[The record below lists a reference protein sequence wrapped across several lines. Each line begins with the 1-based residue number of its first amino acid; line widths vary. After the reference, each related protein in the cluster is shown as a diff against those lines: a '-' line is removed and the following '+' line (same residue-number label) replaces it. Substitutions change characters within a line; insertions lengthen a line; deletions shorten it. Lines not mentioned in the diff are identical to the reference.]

1 MNKLGIIAGNGVF
14 PLEVAAA
21 ARRRGYAVVAVA
33 HRGETDERLA
43 ELCEE
48 ITWIRVGELQTMI
61 DAFKR
66 AGVTE
71 AAMAGGIAR
80 ARLGES
86 FAPDARAIAMLA
98 RVGRFSDDALLRA
111 VAAEVEVDGIT
122 MIDPVPM
129 LDDALAGRGRM
140 AGPEPSAAQ
149 LKDLRLAFGV
159 MRALGSFDVG
169 QAAAVRDGVVGAI
182 EAVEGTDAA
191 LRRAAAL
198 CGRGLVVAK
207 AAKPGQDLR
216 FDRPA
221 IGPATIELLSEI
233 GAAMIGVEAGRALI
247 LERART
253 LAAAASA
260 GITVWGDGAERGG
273 ERSAEPGAESDDG

>member
-1 MNKLGIIAGNGVF
+1 VSKLGIIAGNGVF

-21 ARRRGYAVVAVA
+21 ARRRGYAVIAVA
-33 HRGETDERLA
+33 HRGETDERLTG
-43 ELCEE
+43 LCDE

-66 AGVTE
+66 AGVIE

-98 RVGRFSDDALLRA
+98 RLGRFSDDALLRA
-111 VAAEVEVDGIT
+111 VAAEVESDGIA

-182 EAVEGTDAA
+182 EAIEGTDAA

-221 IGPATIELLSEI
+221 IGPATIELLREI
-233 GAAMIGVEAGRALI
+233 GAAMIGVEAGQALI

-260 GITVWGDGAERGG
+260 GITVWGDGGERG
-273 ERSAEPGAESDDG
+273 DG

>member
-1 MNKLGIIAGNGVF
+1 VSKLGIIAGNGVF
-14 PLEVAAA
+14 PLEVAEA

-33 HRGETDERLA
+33 HRGETDERLSA
-43 ELCEE
+43 LCDE
-48 ITWIRVGELQTMI
+48 ITWIRVGELQAMI

-66 AGVTE
+66 AGVAE

-111 VAAEVEVDGIT
+111 IAAEIESDGIA

-129 LDDALAGRGRM
+129 LDNAFAGNGRM
-140 AGPEPSAAQ
+140 AGPEPDAAQ
-149 LKDLRLAFGV
+149 LKDLRLAFGA
-159 MRALGSFDVG
+159 MRALGGFDVG

-198 CGRGLVVAK
+198 MGRGLVVAK
-207 AAKPGQDLR
+207 VAKPGQDLR

-221 IGPATIELLSEI
+221 IGPATIDLLAEI
-233 GAAMIGVEAGRALI
+233 GAALIGVEAGQALI

-253 LAAAASA
+253 LAAADKA
-260 GITVWGDGAERGG
+260 GITVWGDGGEAGKEGSRG
-273 ERSAEPGAESDDG
+273 

>member
-1 MNKLGIIAGNGVF
+1 VSKLGIIAGNGVF

-21 ARRRGYAVVAVA
+21 ARRRGCAVVAVA

-43 ELCEE
+43 ALCDE
-48 ITWIRVGELQTMI
+48 ITWIRVGELQAMI

-66 AGVTE
+66 AGVAE

-86 FAPDARAIAMLA
+86 FAPDARAIVMLA

-111 VAAEVEVDGIT
+111 IAAEMESDGIA

-129 LDDALAGRGRM
+129 LDNALAASGRM
-140 AGPEPSAAQ
+140 AGPDPGAAQ
-149 LKDLRLAFGV
+149 LRDLRLALGA
-159 MRALGSFDVG
+159 MRALGGFDVG

-198 CGRGLVVAK
+198 LGRGLVVAK
-207 AAKPGQDLR
+207 VAKPGQDLR

-221 IGPATIELLSEI
+221 IGPATIDLLAEV
-233 GAAMIGVEAGRALI
+233 GAALIGVEAGQALI

-253 LAAAASA
+253 LAAADNA
-260 GITVWGDGAERGG
+260 GITVWGEAGAAGSEGNRG
-273 ERSAEPGAESDDG
+273 

>member
-1 MNKLGIIAGNGVF
+1 VSKLGLIAGNGVF
-14 PLEVAAA
+14 PLEVATA

-43 ELCEE
+43 AMCEE
-48 ITWIRVGELQTMI
+48 LTWIRVGELQTMI

-71 AAMAGGIAR
+71 AAMAGGIVR

-86 FAPDARAIAMLA
+86 FAPDARAIAMLS

-111 VAAEVEVDGIT
+111 IAAEIESDGIA

-129 LDDALAGRGRM
+129 LDDALAARGRM
-140 AGPEPSAAQ
+140 AGPEPSSAQ
-149 LKDLRLAFGV
+149 LRDLRLAFGA
-159 MRALGSFDVG
+159 MRALGNFDVG

-207 AAKPGQDLR
+207 VAKPGQDLR

-221 IGPATIELLSEI
+221 IGPATIELLREI
-233 GAAMIGVEAGRALI
+233 GAAMIGVEAGQALI

-253 LAAAASA
+253 LGAADSA
-260 GITVWGDGAERGG
+260 GVTVWGDGGEPSG
-273 ERSAEPGAESDDG
+273 ERSSG

>member
-21 ARRRGYAVVAVA
+21 ARRRGYAVIAVA

-43 ELCEE
+43 RLCDE

-111 VAAEVEVDGIT
+111 IAAEIEV
-122 MIDPVPM
+122 
-129 LDDALAGRGRM
+129 
-140 AGPEPSAAQ
+140 
-149 LKDLRLAFGV
+149 
-159 MRALGSFDVG
+159 
-169 QAAAVRDGVVGAI
+169 
-182 EAVEGTDAA
+182 
-191 LRRAAAL
+191 
-198 CGRGLVVAK
+198 
-207 AAKPGQDLR
+207 
-216 FDRPA
+216 
-221 IGPATIELLSEI
+221 
-233 GAAMIGVEAGRALI
+233 
-247 LERART
+247 
-253 LAAAASA
+253 
-260 GITVWGDGAERGG
+260 
-273 ERSAEPGAESDDG
+273 